1 VGKSWWNARDLLA
14 DERCSR
20 AVLDFLSTTNVGM
33 LVQALG
39 DVAREAS
46 DWELR
51 ERREREEERRAEAE
65 EAGAAGGAPVPTHA
79 RFHGIRM
86 GRGGAVGG
94 ELRFLLFIS
103 LVFHSRSDSFPLW
116 FPWCVPHFLATC
128 GGQRGACNVPPPRGL
143 RMGKPGKLYA
153 AMIYIGRMRV

>member
-1 VGKSWWNARDLLA
+1 MPVLDPDSETFPQGVCGVEGPAENSVGGGAEGDRVGKSWWNARDLLA

-46 DWELR
+46 DWELPD
-51 ERREREEERRAEAE
+51 RREREEERRAEAE
-65 EAGAAGGAPVPTHA
+65 EVGAAGGAPVPTHA
-79 RFHGIRM
+79 LFHGIRT

-94 ELRFLLFIS
+94 GLRFLL
-103 LVFHSRSDSFPLW
+103 LVS
-116 FPWCVPHFLATC
+116 
-128 GGQRGACNVPPPRGL
+128 N
-143 RMGKPGKLYA
+143 
-153 AMIYIGRMRV
+153 